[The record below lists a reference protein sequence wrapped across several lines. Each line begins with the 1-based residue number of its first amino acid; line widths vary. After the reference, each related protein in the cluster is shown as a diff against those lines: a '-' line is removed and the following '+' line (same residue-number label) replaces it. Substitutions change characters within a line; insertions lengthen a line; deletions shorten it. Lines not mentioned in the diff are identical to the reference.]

1 LKQNAG
7 SQEPAFSVSPYKDAI
22 GFSAHCEWQII
33 MPGGDI
39 ILTCPAK
46 APTALLQQYRYLFAV
61 IPDTQPK
68 RDCDMV
74 TINNPQPPAQINNS
88 SNAGLIILAL
98 VILAAIL
105 AGGYYFMNYG
115 GTTTTNTNTVDRT
128 VTRVEQVPAQVG
140 NAVDNATTNNPAN
153 TTPPANTEPAPPPAQ

>member
-1 LKQNAG
+1 
-7 SQEPAFSVSPYKDAI
+7 
-22 GFSAHCEWQII
+22 
-33 MPGGDI
+33 MPGGDV
-39 ILTCPAK
+39 ILTCRAK

-115 GTTTTNTNTVDRT
+115 GTTNTNTTDRT
-128 VTRVEQVPAQVG
+128 ITRVEQVPAQVG
-140 NAVDNATTNNPAN
+140 NAVDNATTPPPAN
-153 TTPPANTEPAPPPAQ
+153 ATPPSNTEPAPAPAQ